1 MRSSTRSLRLNRRT
15 RYTRIAFVGARQRSL
30 RMSLI
35 TSSDWRSSAL
45 ISTRLVHRRSSR
57 PRRLY
62 YHKTPSFHN
71 RDAATANGRVLL
83 AFKTEKRFSPAM
95 ARRGITVMGARP
107 CVNHALR
114 PRAAL
119 QGGTFR
125 SVDNAPA
132 HRNRQISNDRLTSIG
147 SDLVSRPRN
156 LAVFSI
162 LAWPKSART
171 VCRSPVLLRMWRAL
185 VLRKESTP

>member
-1 MRSSTRSLRLNRRT
+1 MRSSTRSSRLNRRA
-15 RYTRIAFVGARQRSL
+15 RYTRTAFVGARQRSL

-45 ISTRLVHRRSSR
+45 ISTRLVFLSGWIVGVLPARVGYIITRPQVFIIETRQLRTVGSRSHSKR
-57 PRRLY
+57 P
-62 YHKTPSFHN
+62 
-71 RDAATANGRVLL
+71 
-83 AFKTEKRFSPAM
+83 M

-107 CVNHALR
+107 CVNHALW